1 MKPTK
6 TRPRVPRLEKV
17 PTGIRGLD
25 EITLG
30 GLPAGRATLVCGGAG
45 CGKTLLAMEFLVR
58 GACDHGEPGVFVS
71 FEETRD
77 ELAAN
82 FASLRF
88 DLPGLEAKKRLA
100 IDYVQVNRHEIEETG
115 EYDLEG
121 LFIRLGSAIDEVGA
135 RRVVLDSV
143 ETLFAGLSSE
153 GILRAELRRLFR
165 WLKDRGVTAIVTGE
179 RGEGTLT
186 RHGLEEYVSDC
197 VIVLDNRIVNELAT
211 RRLRVVKYRGST
223 HGQNEYPFLLDETGL
238 SVLPVTS
245 LGLDYPVSNERISTG
260 VTGLDGMLGGQ
271 GVYRGSTV
279 LFSGAAGT
287 GKTSLAAHFADAT
300 CRAGGRCVYFA
311 YEEPQDQLVRNM
323 RSIGIDL
330 EPWVKKGLLRISASR
345 PTLHGLE
352 MRLLLAHRVVE
363 EHRPAAVVVDPISN
377 LVVAGSANETRSMLT
392 RLIDFLKTRGITGV
406 FTSLVSGG
414 AAAEED
420 TAVNISSLIDTW
432 ILLRDLES
440 GGERN
445 RSITIVK
452 SRGMAHSNEN
462 REFTLEETGFS
473 LVEVQRGAAG
483 ALSGSARLAEQA
495 ELARRRAQLERRRA
509 ALEAQIESLRAS
521 FAAEEAEVLQ
531 PLASAPSNGASAAG
545 SAGTRGRASERGGST
560 RARGRR

>member
-1 MKPTK
+1 MSPPKP
-6 TRPRVPRLEKV
+6 RAQPPRVSKA

-25 EITLG
+25 EITNG
-30 GLPAGRATLVCGGAG
+30 GLPAGRPTLVCGGAG

-58 GACDHGEPGVFVS
+58 GALDHGEPGVFVS

-82 FASLRF
+82 FGSLNF
-88 DLPGLEAKKRLA
+88 DLAALEAKKRLA

-115 EYDLEG
+115 EYDLEA
-121 LFIRLGSAIDEVGA
+121 LFIRLGSAIDDVGA

-143 ETLFAGLSSE
+143 ETLFAGLSND

-186 RHGLEEYVSDC
+186 RHGLEEYISDC
-197 VIVLDNRIVNELAT
+197 VIVLDNRIVNEMAT

-223 HGQNEYPFLLDETGL
+223 HGQNEYPFLLDEKGL

-260 VTGLDGMLGGQ
+260 VGALDEMLGGR
-271 GVYRGSTV
+271 GMFRGSTV
-279 LFSGAAGT
+279 LYSGAAGT
-287 GKTSLAAHFADAT
+287 GKTSLSAHFADAT
-300 CRAGGRCVYFA
+300 CRAGERCLYLAF
-311 YEEPQDQLVRNM
+311 EEPQDQLIRNM

-330 EPWVKKGLLRISASR
+330 EPWVKKGLLRIAASR

-352 MRLLLAHRVVE
+352 MRLLSAHQLVE
-363 EHRPAAVVVDPISN
+363 EHRPTAVVVDPITN
-377 LVVAGSANETRSMLT
+377 LVASGSVNEARSMLT
-392 RLIDFLKTRGITGV
+392 RLIDFLKNRGITGV

-414 AAAEED
+414 QEATEQ
-420 TAVNISSLIDTW
+420 TAVEISSLIDTW
-432 ILLRDLES
+432 ILVRDLEN

-445 RSITIVK
+445 RSLTIVK
-452 SRGMAHSNEN
+452 SRGMAHSKEN
-462 REFTLEETGFS
+462 REFTLGDDGVS
-473 LVEVQRGAAG
+473 LVDVQRGAGG
-483 ALSGSARLAEQA
+483 ALAGSARLAEQA
-495 ELARRRAQLERRRA
+495 DLARRRAQHERRRA

-521 FAAEEAEVLQ
+521 FAAEEAGALPE
-531 PLASAPSNGASAAG
+531 PASAPSDAASGAG
-545 SAGTRGRASERGGST
+545 SAPATGRAEGPGLSIRGRS
-560 RARGRR
+560 RR